1 MFKRHLEKN
10 RCSMTNPARTEE
22 RREETMLWLTLLR
35 REEGQDL
42 TEYALL
48 IALIV
53 IIAIAAIALLGQ
65 AISEVLSQVA
75 STLQSAMN

>member
-1 MFKRHLEKN
+1 
-10 RCSMTNPARTEE
+10 
-22 RREETMLWLTLLR
+22 MLWLRLLR

-53 IIAIAAIALLGQ
+53 IIAIVAIALLGQ
-65 AISEVLSQVA
+65 EISQVLSAIA
-75 STLQSAMN
+75 STLQSAMGGPGTCCD

>member
-1 MFKRHLEKN
+1 
-10 RCSMTNPARTEE
+10 
-22 RREETMLWLTLLR
+22 MLWLTLLR

-65 AISEVLSQVA
+65 SISEVLSSIA
-75 STLQSAMN
+75 SSLQSALS

>member
-1 MFKRHLEKN
+1 
-10 RCSMTNPARTEE
+10 
-22 RREETMLWLTLLR
+22 MLWLTSWLR

-53 IIAIAAIALLGQ
+53 ILAIAAVALLGT

-75 STLQSAMN
+75 STLTSAM